1 MSNSAGLTAA
11 QKRRI
16 QKAVKSVPYARLLGF
31 ELDEVISGAA
41 TLGLEIRKDLMQNH
55 GVVHGGAIASLIDT
69 ATAFAIIPLL
79 NPEERVTTVDLT
91 ISYLRPITKGRVTA
105 LARVVRAGRRLFVVS
120 AEVKDADGKLAA
132 TALSTYIKL

>member
-1 MSNSAGLTAA
+1 
-11 QKRRI
+11 
-16 QKAVKSVPYARLLGF
+16 
-31 ELDEVISGAA
+31 VISGAA